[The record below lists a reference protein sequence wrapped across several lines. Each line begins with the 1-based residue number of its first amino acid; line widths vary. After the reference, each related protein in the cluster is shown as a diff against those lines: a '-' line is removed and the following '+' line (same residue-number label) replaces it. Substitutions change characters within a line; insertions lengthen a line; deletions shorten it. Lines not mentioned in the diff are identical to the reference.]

1 MTVLA
6 YIIVLPLS
14 QFAWTAGVVVTMILG
29 FLVAWLPDRVRMP
42 ILGLVGGASGV
53 LLSVLFARL
62 IFSWLVGANSFGWG
76 PFLAATV
83 PLSIPIWNDWKKYRE
98 LKQLQSEMPTRVQEY
113 AAAPTAAVGST
124 PVGAIV
130 GVLLSALL
138 FL

>member
-1 MTVLA
+1 
-6 YIIVLPLS
+6 
-14 QFAWTAGVVVTMILG
+14 
-29 FLVAWLPDRVRMP
+29 MP

-83 PLSIPIWNDWKKYRE
+83 PLSIPIWNDWQKYRE
-98 LKQLQSEMPTRVQEY
+98 LKQLQSGMPTRVVEY
-113 AAAPTAAVGST
+113 AATDTAALGSA

-130 GVLLSALL
+130 GILLSALL

>member
-14 QFAWTAGVVVTMILG
+14 QFALTAAVVVTISLG
-29 FLVAWLPDRVRMP
+29 FLVAWLPDRVRIP
-42 ILGLVGGASGV
+42 ILGLVGGAAGV

-62 IFSWLVGANSFGWG
+62 VFSGLVGANSFGWG
-76 PFLAATV
+76 PFLAATI
-83 PLSIPIWNDWKKYRE
+83 PLSIPIWNDWQKYRE
-98 LKQLQSEMPTRVQEY
+98 LKQLQSGMPTRVAEY
-113 AAAPTAAVGST
+113 AAPDTAVLAFT

-130 GVLLSALL
+130 GILLSALL